1 VLFAIDSCNIGP
13 NNVAKA
19 RDQAIAMGFDLN
31 EWFKNVEFI
40 ATQRMGYESMVYVR
54 NIYKYFISYEL
65 KLGKIQAELNYK

>member
-40 ATQRMGYESMVYVR
+40 ATQRMGYESMFTSE
-54 NIYKYFISYEL
+54 IFINTSSHTS
-65 KLGKIQAELNYK
+65 